1 MNTNQNKSSAGEWLF
16 LVGGVGAIGGYFIY
30 ENSASVAVWLQALAN
45 APIIPS
51 GGLLAWL
58 IGNWGLVLLIAAIIF
73 AAYRLWSDS
82 TVTITTNDG
91 SKVKYHHY
99 KYIPVKL
106 IR

>member
-1 MNTNQNKSSAGEWLF
+1 MNTNQNKSGAGDWLF
-16 LVGGVGAIGGYFIY
+16 LIGSIGLVCGYLIY
-30 ENSASVAVWLQALAN
+30 ENAAHVAGWLQSIAN

-51 GGLLAWL
+51 GGLLAFL

-99 KYIPVKL
+99 KYISAKL

>member
-1 MNTNQNKSSAGEWLF
+1 MNQNKSSAGDWLF
-16 LVGGVGAIGGYFIY
+16 LICSIGVVGGYLIY
-30 ENSASVAVWLQALAN
+30 EDSANVVAWLQALAN
-45 APIIPS
+45 AQILPA

-82 TVTITTNDG
+82 TATITTNDG